1 MQSSFNVIKNDSVKK
16 NDEKCVQIQTSYIPV
31 KKLDEKIEE
40 NAKAHIDSYENLA
53 KTMLENARRK
63 SEEIISNA
71 YSEASRIE
79 QEAYQKGID
88 KGYKEG
94 YKKGHDEE
102 YDKAAKECDKMRQ
115 QTQME
120 YDEAIV
126 KANSIIEAAEAVLRN
141 AKEEYNTYLGSKK
154 EEIKD
159 IVSVI
164 VDRVLR
170 REINNEDAF
179 NEIVNEIIT
188 SAKNSKMFIIRC
200 SGRYSEELR
209 KIAKKINEQYSA
221 KKDITVIE
229 DNSIEEGKVT
239 IEKDNGSIIVSVD
252 EALSKIDELL

>member
-79 QEAYQKGID
+79 QEAYQKGYD
-88 KGYKEG
+88 KG

-102 YDKAAKECDKMRQ
+102 YEKAAKECDKMRQ

-120 YDEAIV
+120 YNEAIV
-126 KANSIIEAAEAVLRN
+126 KASSIIEAAEAVLKN
-141 AKEEYNTYLGSKK
+141 AKEEYNTYLESKK

>member
-79 QEAYQKGID
+79 QEAYQKGYD
-88 KGYKEG
+88 KG

-102 YDKAAKECDKMRQ
+102 YEKAAKECDKMRK

-120 YDEAIV
+120 CNEAIV
-126 KANSIIEAAEAVLRN
+126 KASSIIEAAEAVLRN
-141 AKEEYNTYLGSKK
+141 AKEEYNTYLESKK